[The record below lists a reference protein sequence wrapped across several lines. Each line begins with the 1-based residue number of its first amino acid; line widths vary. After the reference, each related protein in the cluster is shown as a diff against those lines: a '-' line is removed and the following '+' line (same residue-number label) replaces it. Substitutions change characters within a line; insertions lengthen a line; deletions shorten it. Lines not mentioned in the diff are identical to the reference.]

1 MLDINRHILAT
12 FTEDAMPTLDVA
24 VLGALEM
31 LAKTEVPVLEMG
43 TMGTPLVIGSGNAL
57 ATGRFLFARTR
68 AIFASE
74 SVYEE
79 RLAQHR
85 EYITSAVVI
94 SASGGKHAVGIIE
107 TLASQGIETWLFTN
121 NPTAPARRCVA
132 DDHVLL
138 FPKNRE
144 PYTYNT
150 STYMSMLAALS
161 GERAEDIFRFIEREV
176 NNVLPD
182 FSDYDS
188 FYFIVPPQFATIREM
203 ILAKFDELFGSKVSA
218 RVFSLE
224 ETKHAKTVVPSLAEC
239 FIALGEEN
247 DLFGHEEHRVFVPLP
262 ADAGPVA
269 FMAVS
274 YFVIGQIQKDHPP
287 YYMENIHAYTERASE
302 IFRQDIS
309 PIVE

>member
-1 MLDINRHILAT
+1 MDTNRQILAT
-12 FTEDAMPTLDVA
+12 FTEDTMPTLDVA

-31 LAKTEVPVLEMG
+31 LADTEIPALAVG
-43 TMGTPLVIGSGNAL
+43 GMGTPLVIGSGNAL

-68 AIFASE
+68 AFFASE

-79 RLAQHR
+79 RLAQNR
-85 EYITSAVVI
+85 EHITSAVVI
-94 SASGGKHAVGIIE
+94 SASGGKHAVGIVE
-107 TLASQGIETWLFTN
+107 TLAAQGIETWLFTN
-121 NPTAPARRCVA
+121 NPAAPARERVA
-132 DDHVLL
+132 DDHVLV

-150 STYMSMLAALS
+150 STYMSMLKALS
-161 GERAEDIFRFIEREV
+161 GEDTESIFHFIEREV
-176 NNVLPD
+176 NSSIPD
-182 FSDYDS
+182 FSRYDS

-203 ILAKFDELFGSKVSA
+203 LLAKFDELFGARVSA

-224 ETKHAKTVVPSLAEC
+224 ETKHAKTLVPSDREC

-247 DLFGHEEHRVFVPLP
+247 DLFGDEKNRVFLPLP

-274 YFVIGQIQKDHPP
+274 YFVIGQIQKQHPA
-287 YYMENIHAYTERASE
+287 YYMENIRAYTLRASE
-302 IFRQDIS
+302 IFGQTIS

>member
-1 MLDINRHILAT
+1 MVDINRHILET
-12 FTEDAMPTLDVA
+12 FTEDAMPTLDIA

-31 LAKTEVPVLEMG
+31 LARTDLPLLEMG
-43 TMGTPLVIGSGNAL
+43 NMGTPLVIGSGNAL
-57 ATGRFLFARTR
+57 ATGRFLFARSR

-74 SVYEE
+74 SVYED

-85 EYITSAVVI
+85 EQISSAVII
-94 SASGGKHAVGIIE
+94 SASGGKHAVGIAE

-121 NPTAPARRCVA
+121 NPDAPARRSVA
-132 DDHVLL
+132 DDHVLV

-161 GERAEDIFRFIEREV
+161 KENAGDIFRFIEREV
-176 NNVLPD
+176 NSVIPD
-182 FSDYDS
+182 FSEYDS

-203 ILAKFDELFGSKVSA
+203 LLAKFDELFGSKVTA

-224 ETKHAKTVVPSLAEC
+224 ETKHAKTVVPSETEC

-247 DLFGHEEHRVFVPLP
+247 DLFGLPHNRLFVPLP

-269 FMAVS
+269 FMAIS
-274 YFVIGQIQKDHPP
+274 YFLIGQIQKDHPP
-287 YYMENIHAYTERASE
+287 YYMEHIHAYTERASD
-302 IFRQDIS
+302 IFKQDIS